1 VGAVGAVLSTWLVS
15 VCVTCAAWCVVVP
28 GGRCPAGLVDSSG
41 ARAGRGPGRRWRRL
55 SRSPEREPDQVRVA
69 VAQVGALLRSGASPA
84 TAWSRA
90 LGVPV
95 DAEGVPD
102 REALAAAVGG
112 IRPARAV
119 VAAARL
125 AREVGAPLGGVLESV
140 GAALVAQ
147 AEADAEREASLAG
160 PQATARVLLWLP
172 ALGAVLGT
180 VLGADPL
187 ATATDGG
194 VGTSAVLLGVLALLA
209 GRAWTRHLVSAARTA
224 GAEP

>member
-1 VGAVGAVLSTWLVS
+1 MLSAWLAGL
-15 VCVTCAAWCVVVP
+15 CVACAAWCVAAP
-28 GGRCPAGLVDSSG
+28 GGRPATAVVHPPRGRRARRTL
-41 ARAGRGPGRRWRRL
+41 ARAGWWRRL
-55 SRSPEREPDQVRVA
+55 TRQPETAPDQVRLA
-69 VAQVGALLRSGASPA
+69 VSQVGALLRSGASPA
-84 TAWSRA
+84 RAWSRA

-112 IRPARAV
+112 ARPARAV

-125 AREVGAPLGGVLESV
+125 ARDVGAPLGGVLEAV

-172 ALGAVLGT
+172 ALGVVLGT
-180 VLGADPL
+180 ALGADPL

-194 VGTSAVLLGVLALLA
+194 LGTAAVLLGVLALLA
-209 GRAWTRHLVSAARTA
+209 GRAWTRRLVAAARTA